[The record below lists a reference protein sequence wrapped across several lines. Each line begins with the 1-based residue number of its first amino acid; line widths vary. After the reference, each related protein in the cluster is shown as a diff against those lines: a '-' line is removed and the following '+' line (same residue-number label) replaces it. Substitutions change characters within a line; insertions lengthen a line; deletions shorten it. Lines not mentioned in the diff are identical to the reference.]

1 MTKNFDLATLLAGII
16 PVMLAA
22 MWWVISNVNDLRG
35 DIQLLQANM
44 MMLVDP
50 QGQIIPSPGNAFAR
64 QELKEEIIERL
75 ADLHVRLRLIE
86 ESNAHK
92 GQ

>member
-1 MTKNFDLATLLAGII
+1 MKNFDLATLLAGII
-16 PVMLAA
+16 PVLLAA
-22 MWWVISNVNDLRG
+22 MWWVISNVNSLRG
-35 DIQLLQANM
+35 EIQLLQAHM

-64 QELKEEIIERL
+64 QELKEEIIERIS
-75 ADLHVRLRLIE
+75 DLHVRVKLLEAKSE
-86 ESNAHK
+86 E

>member
-1 MTKNFDLATLLAGII
+1 MKNFDLATLLAGII

-22 MWWVISNVNDLRG
+22 MWWVISNVNELRG
-35 DIQLLQANM
+35 EIQLLQANM

-64 QELKEEIIERL
+64 HELKEEIFQRF
-75 ADLHVRLRLIE
+75 ADLHVRVKLLEAKSE
-86 ESNAHK
+86 E
-92 GQ
+92 GP

>member
-1 MTKNFDLATLLAGII
+1 MKNFDLATLLAGII

-22 MWWVISNVNDLRG
+22 MWWVISNVNELRG
-35 DIQLLQANM
+35 EIQLLQANM
-44 MMLVDP
+44 MMLVSP

-64 QELKEEIIERL
+64 HELKEEIFQRF
-75 ADLHVRLRLIE
+75 ADLHVRVKLLEAKSE
-86 ESNAHK
+86 E

>member
-1 MTKNFDLATLLAGII
+1 MI
-16 PVMLAA
+16 PVLLAA
-22 MWWVISNVNDLRG
+22 MWWIISNVNSLRS
-35 DIQLLQANM
+35 DIQLLQAHM

-64 QELKEEIIERL
+64 QELKEEIVERIS
-75 ADLHVRLRLIE
+75 DLHVRVKLLE
-86 ESNAHK
+86 AQSEAK

>member
-1 MTKNFDLATLLAGII
+1 VKNFDLATLLAGII

-22 MWWVISNVNDLRG
+22 MWWVISNVNELRG
-35 DIQLLQANM
+35 EIQLLQANM

-64 QELKEEIIERL
+64 HELKEEIFQRF
-75 ADLHVRLRLIE
+75 ADLHVRVKLLEAKSE
-86 ESNAHK
+86 E

>member
-1 MTKNFDLATLLAGII
+1 MKEFDLTKLLSGMI
-16 PVMLAA
+16 PVLLAA
-22 MWWVISNVNDLRG
+22 MWWIISNVNSLRS
-35 DIQLLQANM
+35 DIQLLQAHM

-64 QELKEEIIERL
+64 QELKEEIIERIS
-75 ADLHVRLRLIE
+75 DLHVRVKLLE
-86 ESNAHK
+86 AQSEAK

>member
-1 MTKNFDLATLLAGII
+1 MKNFDLATLLAGII

-22 MWWVISNVNDLRG
+22 MWWVISNVNSLRG
-35 DIQLLQANM
+35 EIQLLQAHM

-64 QELKEEIIERL
+64 QELKEEIVERIS
-75 ADLHVRLRLIE
+75 DLHVRVKLLE
-86 ESNAHK
+86 AQSEAK

>member
-1 MTKNFDLATLLAGII
+1 MKNFDLATLLAGII
-16 PVMLAA
+16 PVLLAA
-22 MWWVISNVNDLRG
+22 MWWVISNVNSLRG
-35 DIQLLQANM
+35 EIQLLQAHM

-64 QELKEEIIERL
+64 QELKEEIIERIS
-75 ADLHVRLRLIE
+75 DLHVRVKLLE
-86 ESNAHK
+86 AQSEAK

>member
-1 MTKNFDLATLLAGII
+1 
-16 PVMLAA
+16 
-22 MWWVISNVNDLRG
+22 
-35 DIQLLQANM
+35 M

-64 QELKEEIIERL
+64 QELKEEMLEQFH
-75 ADLHVRLRLIE
+75 DLKVRVKLLE
-86 ESNAHK
+86 VYNGK

>member
-1 MTKNFDLATLLAGII
+1 MKNFDLATLLAGVI

-22 MWWVISNVNDLRG
+22 MWWVISNVNELRG
-35 DIQLLQANM
+35 EIQLLQANM

-64 QELKEEIIERL
+64 HELKEEIFQRFS
-75 ADLHVRLRLIE
+75 DLHVRVKLLEAKSDRE
-86 ESNAHK
+86 
-92 GQ
+92 GP